1 MTDTNLPVEITKAVS
16 KLADKLPLAFVKQL
30 DEWAGDAVRERR
42 FRSLVGVLEKAVAF
56 AEEHGL
62 DMNKA
67 RTLALH
73 VGLPWIDKA
82 SLCED
87 DFLQEKWAGLLVSMA
102 TGEES
107 DYGTGAT
114 YVRIQKWTPNLGHP
128 LKWDLHGYQ
137 AANSGVACLKYTAFG
152 VRRSSAL

>member
-87 DFLQEKWAGLLVSMA
+87 DFLQEKWAGLLVSMLIPQR
-102 TGEES
+102 S
-107 DYGTGAT
+107 
-114 YVRIQKWTPNLGHP
+114 VSVIRTPTTVVVVIRGGP
-128 LKWDLHGYQ
+128 
-137 AANSGVACLKYTAFG
+137 F
-152 VRRSSAL
+152 